1 MRRLPST
8 LLVAFALI
16 APQSVRAQLATES
29 HRASSDRLID
39 AALRDSAAHKRLSAL
54 TDGFG
59 HRMSGSA
66 SLERA
71 IDWIV
76 AEMKRD
82 GLENVHTEPVMVT
95 HWVRGVE
102 SAEIVSPRRTPLH
115 MLGLGR
121 SVGTT
126 TRAVTGEVLVVRDFA
141 ELRRR
146 AAAARGKILVFNF
159 PFDTTAQPFVAYGQA
174 VQYRAYGADSA
185 AAVGAAAVLVR

>member
-1 MRRLPST
+1 MRRST
-8 LLVAFALI
+8 SSLFLALALL
-16 APQSVRAQLATES
+16 APTQLRAQLDTAS
-29 HRASSDRLID
+29 HRPAADRLID

-71 IDWIV
+71 LDWIV

-95 HWVRGVE
+95 NWVRGAE
-102 SAEIVSPRRTPLH
+102 SAELVSPRRVALR

-121 SVGTT
+121 SVGTP
-126 TRAVTGEVLVVRDFA
+126 AAGVTAPVLVVRSFA
-141 ELRRR
+141 ELRQRS
-146 AAAARGKILVFNF
+146 AEARGKIVLFNS
-159 PFDTTAQPFVAYGQA
+159 PFDTTVHPFVGYGRA
-174 VQYRAYGADSA
+174 VQYRATGADSA
-185 AAVGAAAVLVR
+185 SAF